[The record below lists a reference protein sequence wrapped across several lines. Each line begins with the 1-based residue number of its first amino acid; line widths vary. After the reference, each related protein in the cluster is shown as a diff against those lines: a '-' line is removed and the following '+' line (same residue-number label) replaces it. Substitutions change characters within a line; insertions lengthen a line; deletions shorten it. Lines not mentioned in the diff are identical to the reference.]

1 MQDLLNKEPVKR
13 VSQKLKDFDEKLEVI
28 VLETSARTAKDAADS
43 LNTEV
48 GSIIKSL
55 FLRTQKSF
63 LLCLVAGDKR
73 CSLNKI
79 KKILN
84 EKDVSMGSADQVKE
98 ITGFTIG
105 GVSPVGNL
113 KPIKIFIDESLS
125 RSQNIYGPAGHPNC
139 VFDHKPDIFI
149 PVGIPGID
157 YDGIMFRTDN
167 VVSVALKNIRDIKLP
182 TTENII
188 NQLF

>member
-1 MQDLLNKEPVKR
+1 MEDLLNKEPVKR
-13 VSQKLKDFDEKLEVI
+13 VSQKLKEFDEALNVV
-28 VLETSARTAKDAADS
+28 VLDSSARTAQDAANN

-55 FLRTQKSF
+55 FLRTKNSF

-79 KKILN
+79 KKVLN

-105 GVSPVGNL
+105 GVSPVGYLN
-113 KPIKIFIDESLS
+113 PIKIYIDQSLS
-125 RSQNIYGPAGHPNC
+125 RFKYIFGAAGHPNC
-139 VFDHKPDIFI
+139 VFKINFEDLQKITSGEVMDI
-149 PVGIPGID
+149 V
-157 YDGIMFRTDN
+157 
-167 VVSVALKNIRDIKLP
+167 
-182 TTENII
+182 E
-188 NQLF
+188 